1 MWAPTRRQVLAG
13 SVVGAVVGTVLLDS
27 PRVTSRP
34 GFLALGDSYTVGTGV
49 SAEDRW
55 PNDHVERMREE
66 RVELASPILV
76 AEDGWTTDHLEGAI
90 GERSLDGSYAL
101 VTLLIGANDAF
112 RGRPFEIFRPKFV
125 ELLTLSLEFAAEPS
139 SVVVMTVPDTRERR
153 SGSATRPRSTR
164 RGSSATTT
172 PSVPRSRRPT
182 RGSSTSSRPPGR
194 STNGPNWWPTT
205 ASTPRR
211 HSTTSGSSAS
221 CPPRGWRSPDSLR
234 ERLGDAL
241 ELEPGAAERLRPRTM
256 AGSVDHSSV
265 M

>member
-13 SVVGAVVGTVLLDS
+13 SVVGAIGGAVLLDS

-55 PNDHVERMREE
+55 PNDLVERMREE

-76 AEDGWTTDHLEGAI
+76 AEDGWTTDHLERAI

-139 SVVVMTVPDTRERR
+139 SVVVMTVPDYTRTPVGQRYSPEEHQARLERYNDAIR
-153 SGSATRPRSTR
+153 AEVAATDARLVDLVPPSRAVDERPELVADD
-164 RGSSATTT
+164 GLH
-172 PSVPRSRRPT
+172 PSPAQHDL
-182 RGSSTSSRPPGR
+182 
-194 STNGPNWWPTT
+194 W
-205 ASTPRR
+205 
-211 HSTTSGSSAS
+211 
-221 CPPRGWRSPDSLR
+221 L
-234 ERLGDAL
+234 ERIL
-241 ELEPGAAERLRPRTM
+241 PAAR
-256 AGSVDHSSV
+256 AAVA
-265 M
+265 